1 MCNNLHAVECYYY
14 HMVVY
19 CCINYTV
26 WSVRLCVL
34 QGESV
39 WRDEDIV
46 QLIEEHGDSIA
57 LVFLSGQCT
66 ACNACQCESP
76 CDTAGLTCRRPL
88 CHWALL

>member
-1 MCNNLHAVECYYY
+1 
-14 HMVVY
+14 MVVY

-26 WSVRLCVL
+26 WSVPLCVL

-57 LVFLSGQCT
+57 LVFLSGQCM
-66 ACNACQCESP
+66 
-76 CDTAGLTCRRPL
+76 
-88 CHWALL
+88 